1 VLRTRPRP
9 SSPPSSHLSNEGW
22 IFPNYPPQ
30 TLESH
35 SFEDR
40 LLAELTNTCGRWRCM
55 YMKDSMPSQ
64 FRSDIGFVI
73 VETNFGDYRV
83 MDGELECLKLHHHP
97 GESSQ
102 PRYSQHPPCEAQQ
115 ATYTQGTQHS
125 ANCLLAP
132 IGPGLGLK
140 RLQRSSPLVESQ
152 RQRPTQGC
160 K

>member
-1 VLRTRPRP
+1 VLTTPPAP
-9 SSPPSSHLSNEGW
+9 SLPPPSHLSNIAWGPKKTQRTRE
-22 IFPNYPPQ
+22 FH
-30 TLESH
+30 TS
-35 SFEDR
+35 EDR
-40 LLAELTNTCGRWRCM
+40 LLAELTNTNGCWRCVDK
-55 YMKDSMPSQ
+55 KDTMPSGS
-64 FRSDIGFVI
+64 RSLIGLMI
-73 VETNFGDYRV
+73 VETSCGDYRV
-83 MDGELECLKLHHHP
+83 MNGKLECLELHHHP

-115 ATYTQGTQHS
+115 AAYTQGTQHS

-140 RLQRSSPLVESQ
+140 RLQRSSPLVECQ